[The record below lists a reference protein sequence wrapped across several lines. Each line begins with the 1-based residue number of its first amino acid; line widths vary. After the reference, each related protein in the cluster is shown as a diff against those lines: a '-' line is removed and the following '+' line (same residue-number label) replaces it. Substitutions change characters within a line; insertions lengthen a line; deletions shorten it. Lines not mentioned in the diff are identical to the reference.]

1 MDSRAGAFEL
11 KILTLSLYNKITI
24 AEKNLEK
31 IW

>member
-24 AEKNLEK
+24 AEKIQKK